1 MKNSF
6 MFRGQ
11 KYETGQVITA
21 ATMLLPN
28 LILLAIFL
36 VWPIIQ
42 VFYMSFTN
50 WDLVKGT
57 KDFIGLS
64 NYKYLLHDE
73 NFFKALLNTF
83 SYSTIKLS
91 LDVVLSLFIAVLL
104 DRNIP
109 IRRYLRTVYF
119 APVVVPVVASSLIWI
134 WFYDPG
140 IGPLNQILTAF
151 GLSPSE
157 WLHGEST
164 ALLSIVIFSV
174 WKGLGYN
181 IILFLAG
188 LQSIP
193 ETYIEA
199 AKIDGA
205 NDIQTFFKIKLPLL
219 SPVMFFVVMMGI
231 INSFKVFTEISVMTP
246 EGGPL
251 YSTAVMVFYI
261 YEQAFVRSRMG
272 RAGAASVILFLIVLT
287 LTLIQKQ
294 IGKKTVNYD

>member
-6 MFRGQ
+6 VFRGQ
-11 KYETGQVITA
+11 KYETSQVITA

-28 LILLAIFL
+28 LILLAVFL
-36 VWPIIQ
+36 VWPVIQ
-42 VFYMSFTN
+42 VFYLSFTN
-50 WDLVKGT
+50 LDLVKGT
-57 KDFIGLS
+57 MNFTGFS

-73 NFFKALLNTF
+73 QFFKALANTF
-83 SYSTIKLS
+83 TYSTIKLS
-91 LDVVLSLFIAVLL
+91 LDVFLSLFIAVLL

-109 IRRYLRTVYF
+109 LRRYLRTVYF
-119 APVVVPVVASSLIWI
+119 APVVVPVAASSLIWI

-140 IGPLNQILTAF
+140 IGPLNQILNAF
-151 GLSPSE
+151 GLSPLE
-157 WLHGEST
+157 WLHGEKT
-164 ALLSIVIFSV
+164 AMLSIVLFSV

-188 LQSIP
+188 LQGIP

-219 SPVMFFVVMMGI
+219 SPVVFFVVMMGI

-246 EGGPL
+246 KGGPL

-261 YEQAFVRSRMG
+261 YEQAFVRSKMG
-272 RAGAASVILFLIVLT
+272 RAGAASVVLFIIVLT
-287 LTLIQKQ
+287 LTLMQKQ